1 MPRDGSGGYLPPQ
14 NSWNP
19 AINGAQALPNDWQAI
34 LNDLAAA
41 MQASLAADGQTP
53 VTGIMNFQ
61 NNRISNVGAPIG
73 AGDVLRWE
81 QMIKGPDIP
90 SAATISVP
98 IEGQL
103 FDVTGTTTI
112 TTINDRFPGRMVFLR
127 FTDALTLT
135 SSTGLYLPGG
145 KDITT
150 RSGDIGIFVNHA
162 SGAWSCVAY
171 SGAHDV
177 QAASLNG
184 GPLAGLRNRI
194 INGAFQINQRG
205 YASGAATTAGQYT
218 LDRWKVTGTGGIT
231 FSTTSGKTTV
241 TIPSGQTL
249 QQVIEGLN
257 LPAGDYVLSWEGT
270 AQGRIDGGSYGAS
283 GSVTVTLAGGANSTI
298 EFNAGTLANVQLEPG
313 TIATAYEARPIP
325 LETMFGQRY
334 YESGFIVLETY
345 GTANQSLSSYI
356 KFATVKRVSPSMAV
370 TDNGSAYTTGSF
382 SGISP
387 NSEGCRVKG
396 TKDGSSGAFL
406 MSVRWTAA
414 SEL

>member
-34 LNDLAAA
+34 LNDIAAA
-41 MQASLAADGQTP
+41 IQASLAADGQTP

-61 NNRISNVGAPIG
+61 NNRISNVGAPLG
-73 AGDVLRWE
+73 AGDVLRFN
-81 QMIKGPDIP
+81 QMQKGPDIP
-90 SAATISVP
+90 SAATIAIP
-98 IEGQL
+98 IEGNL

-112 TTINDRFPGRMVFLR
+112 TGISDTFPGRVAILR

-135 SSTGLYLPGG
+135 HSATFMMPGG
-145 KDITT
+145 ASIVT
-150 RSGDIGIFVNHA
+150 RAGDVGIFVNQA
-162 SGAWSCVAY
+162 SGSWICAFY

-177 QAASLNG
+177 QASSLNG

-194 INGAFQINQRG
+194 INGAFQVNQNG
-205 YASGAATTAGQYT
+205 YASGGATSANNLT
-218 LDRWKVTGTGGIT
+218 LDRWRVSSTGGIT
-231 FSTTSGKTTV
+231 FSTSNGKTTV

-249 QQVIEGLN
+249 RQVIEAAN

-313 TIATAYEARPIP
+313 TIPTVFESRPFNFELALCQYYLKRRNVQIIGSGSAGG
-325 LETMFGQRY
+325 FGGSSFSIGGPMRAAPTIGVVTVVEQSNITGVAISASTNGGGRC
-334 YESGFIVLETY
+334 Y
-345 GTANQSLSSYI
+345 GTI
-356 KFATVKRVSPSMAV
+356 
-370 TDNGSAYTTGSF
+370 
-382 SGISP
+382 
-387 NSEGCRVKG
+387 
-396 TKDGSSGAFL
+396 
-406 MSVRWTAA
+406 TAA
-414 SEL
+414 GNYYYTADALFNAEL